1 MSGKPPVVLI
11 SSQRAPKFRVRKMC
25 PLVPVKPVALTAAV
39 AGSIGEIAI
48 EVSPVRAPAALKAQ
62 LTSVNVGFG
71 ASEFW
76 LT

>member
-1 MSGKPPVVLI
+1 
-11 SSQRAPKFRVRKMC
+11 
-25 PLVPVKPVALTAAV
+25 VKPVALTAAV

-48 EVSPVRAPAALKAQ
+48 EVSPVLAPAALKS
-62 LTSVNVGFG
+62 LLVNVGFS